1 MKSSDILNIYF
12 RFPILGRILLIGGS
26 IILLF
31 GGIIRFVEPNT
42 FHTFFDG
49 IWWAIVTAATVGYGD
64 IVPKTTAGKVIAIL
78 LILLGTGF
86 ISAYFVALST
96 KAIAKENALVK
107 GELPYSRAGHIVIIG
122 WNERARE
129 IINHIPSASYVVVD
143 STLNEFPL
151 AMKNI
156 HFLRGNPTHDE
167 VLIKAN
173 IMEAQLVLITADQH
187 KNEGDADMNSIL
199 TLLTI
204 KGLNPKIYAIV
215 EILTTQQANNAKR
228 AGADEIIQTNALS
241 SFMMLNSIYSPGVA
255 RAVEELL
262 HQVKGKKL
270 ELIDV
275 PEELVGKT
283 FDKGY
288 EKLRGERSL
297 LLGLV
302 RGEESYFNPS
312 PSFTIQKND
321 RLFIL
326 KD

>member
-1 MKSSDILNIYF
+1 MKSLDILNIYF
-12 RFPILGRILLIGGS
+12 RFPMLGRILLIGGT
-26 IILLF
+26 IVLLF
-31 GGIIRFVEPNT
+31 GGIIRLVEPNT

-49 IWWAIVTAATVGYGD
+49 IWWAIVTSATVGYGD
-64 IVPKTTAGKVIAIL
+64 IVPKTTAGKVVAIL

-143 STLNEFPL
+143 RTLNQFPL

-156 HFLRGNPTHDE
+156 HFIRGNPTHDE
-167 VLIKAN
+167 VLLKAN

-187 KNEGDADMNSIL
+187 KNEADADMNSIL

-215 EILTTQQANNAKR
+215 EILTAQQANNAKR
-228 AGADEIIQTNALS
+228 AGADELIQTNALS
-241 SFMMLNSIYSPGVA
+241 SFMMLNSIYSPGISK
-255 RAVEELL
+255 AVEELL

-275 PEELVGKT
+275 PEELAGKT
-283 FDKGY
+283 FDKGC
-288 EKLRGERSL
+288 EKLRGEHSL

-312 PSFTIQKND
+312 PSFIIQKND

-326 KD
+326 KN